1 LGAFGVGV
9 RELWVLGLSV
19 LDRSLSVSAQLVAGD
34 EEMGWSVLKLFVL
47 EILFEL
53 FVSEECVRWWLVP

>member
-1 LGAFGVGV
+1 MAHLRSQFSLGAFGVAV

-34 EEMGWSVLKLFVL
+34 EDMGWSVLELFVL
-47 EILFEL
+47 EIFEL
-53 FVSEECVRWWLVP
+53 FVLE